1 MAKGMGTRMF
11 IVSMKTTRSH
21 IMGAVVVS
29 ALLLTTVVSLCWK
42 PGTGTMAQP
51 QPVSASQEDGRRAYL
66 QELGYEPDAAEPQVR
81 EILIPAEF
89 DEAFSAYNALQQA
102 CGMDLTDYRGKRVK
116 CWTYKVTNYP
126 GEDTVVAN
134 LYVYKDK
141 VVGGDISSTAQD
153 GFSHGLKAMTPA
165 AG

>member
-1 MAKGMGTRMF
+1 MF

-21 IMGAVVVS
+21 VMGTVLVS
-29 ALLLTTVVSLCWK
+29 ALLLATVVSLCWK
-42 PGTGTMAQP
+42 PGTGAMAQP
-51 QPVSASQEDGRRAYL
+51 VAASQEDGRRAYL
-66 QELGYEPDAAEPQVR
+66 QELGYEPDKAEPQVR
-81 EILIPAEF
+81 EILIPTEF
-89 DEAFSAYNALQQA
+89 DEAFSSYNALQQEN
-102 CGMDLTDYRGKRVK
+102 GMDLTAYRGKRVK

-141 VVGGDISSTAQD
+141 VVGGDISSTAQN
-153 GFSHGLKAMTPA
+153 GFSHGLKAMTPT